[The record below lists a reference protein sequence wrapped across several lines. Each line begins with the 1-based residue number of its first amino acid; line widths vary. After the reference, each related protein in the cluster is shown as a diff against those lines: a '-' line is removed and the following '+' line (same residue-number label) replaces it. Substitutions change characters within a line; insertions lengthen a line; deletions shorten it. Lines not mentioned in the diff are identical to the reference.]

1 MDTEDL
7 SIYEGVVEFLR
18 VNGEVVR
25 DLPPAFQQA
34 AREQGYKDLLA
45 GFRGVVEAGEVDLTF
60 LLVSVLVTVQK
71 SSGQAREDYGM
82 DVVRR
87 GEQAL
92 MESQIPIHK
101 FNREVLDA

>member
-1 MDTEDL
+1 MAFRLDTA
-7 SIYEGVVEFLR
+7 
-18 VNGEVVR
+18 
-25 DLPPAFQQA
+25 P
-34 AREQGYKDLLA
+34 
-45 GFRGVVEAGEVDLTF
+45 LTQ
-60 LLVSVLVTVQK
+60 SVHESVQK